1 MGRKVEEGPP
11 QPASPPAPLQRERG
25 VISLVF
31 SKALQQKMLEHG
43 R

>member
-11 QPASPPAPLQRERG
+11 PTGLTPSPLQGERG